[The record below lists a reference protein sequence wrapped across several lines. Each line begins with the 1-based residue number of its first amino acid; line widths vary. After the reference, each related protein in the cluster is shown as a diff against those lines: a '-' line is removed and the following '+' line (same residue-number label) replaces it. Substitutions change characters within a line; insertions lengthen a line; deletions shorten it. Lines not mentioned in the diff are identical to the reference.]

1 MESDAKG
8 PDGHFNNPPEDSDDE
23 GDGARPDDEDD
34 GDDDDGDDDHSGST
48 AYTTLGPESEH
59 PVTPEHMTNLEKLF
73 SALNVRPRNSG
84 SGAVGTPKRELQ
96 GTVDTKAYV
105 SDSSLNNPSHKHS
118 NTQFNGRGSGSC
130 DLHLE
135 RHRRWCSHVCTRSPC
150 PPPKRKEMGS

>member
-1 MESDAKG
+1 LDSEQMESDAKG

-96 GTVDTKAYV
+96 GTVDTKASMV
-105 SDSSLNNPSHKHS
+105 GARAHATSTWSVIGGGAVTSVHDLPAHR
-118 NTQFNGRGSGSC
+118 QNGKKWVLDRL
-130 DLHLE
+130 D
-135 RHRRWCSHVCTRSPC
+135 
-150 PPPKRKEMGS
+150 